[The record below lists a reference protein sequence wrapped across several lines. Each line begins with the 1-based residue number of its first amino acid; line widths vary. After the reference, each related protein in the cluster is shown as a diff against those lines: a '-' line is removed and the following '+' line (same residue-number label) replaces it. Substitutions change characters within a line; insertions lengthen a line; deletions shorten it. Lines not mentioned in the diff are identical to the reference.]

1 MHLFLVKVEEGSG
14 CLAARV
20 LAEQH
25 DARLSCYVMLPGE
38 KCLQISSVG
47 SFLFIAAA
55 VLNEQKK
62 REKLHPRLIRNTC
75 VSY

>member
-1 MHLFLVKVEEGSG
+1 MHLFLVKVEESSG

-25 DARLSCYVMLPGE
+25 SARLPCDVMLPREG
-38 KCLQISSVG
+38 CLKITSVG

-55 VLNEQKK
+55 VLNGSKK
-62 REKLHPRLIRNTC
+62 RERLH
-75 VSY
+75 